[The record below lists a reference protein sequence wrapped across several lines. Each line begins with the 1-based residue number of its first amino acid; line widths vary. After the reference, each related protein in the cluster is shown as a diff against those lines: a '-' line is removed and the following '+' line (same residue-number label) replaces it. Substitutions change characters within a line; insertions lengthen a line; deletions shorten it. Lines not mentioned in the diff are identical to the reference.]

1 MVVTLALG
9 LGSAGCTWKMSIPHE
24 LDISPVEVREKIPLR
39 AALYIR
45 PDLRNAT
52 YFVHWLR
59 MGQVDVALAGEAL
72 VQGFKRV
79 MSDIF
84 QLVAVV
90 ESTEVLSPMD
100 YDVVVAPEPL
110 QLICDWIACRTERF
124 KGTTSC

>member
-1 MVVTLALG
+1 
-9 LGSAGCTWKMSIPHE
+9 
-24 LDISPVEVREKIPLR
+24 
-39 AALYIR
+39 
-45 PDLRNAT
+45 
-52 YFVHWLR
+52 

-90 ESTEVLSPMD
+90 ESTKVLSPMD
-100 YDVVVAPEPL
+100 YDGVVAPEPL

-124 KGTTSC
+124 KGTTSCLVEAVVK